1 MKHNWGFM
9 KSYPSDR
16 YNTNGHVCNWNN
28 KIKDNK
34 HLNPLTD
41 GGGHR
46 MPPPSQ
52 ISSCASGIHFW
63 VALKWWQ
70 LISVH
75 ILLGYYPSRA
85 KNCIEKVLEY
95 HFWGK
100 GHFSR
105 SMKGIFL
112 KLQSYVRG
120 QNRGFWGWPTKLD
133 PSQVCSTCISRAYT
147 CIHVIYTCYT
157 PENGLVMLAILKI
170 PYFDPSYTSVTSEI
184 FLSLILK
191 NDPCL
196 KNGILK
202 LFQCNFWC
210 KFDGLMLL
218 QV

>member
-1 MKHNWGFM
+1 M
-9 KSYPSDR
+9 
-16 YNTNGHVCNWNN
+16 
-28 KIKDNK
+28 
-34 HLNPLTD
+34 

-52 ISSCASGIHFW
+52 ISSCASGIDFW
-63 VALKWWQ
+63 VALKGWQ
-70 LISVH
+70 FISVH

-120 QNRGFWGWPTKLD
+120 QKGGFWGWPTQLD
-133 PSQVCSTCISRAYT
+133 HSQMCSTCI
-147 CIHVIYTCYT
+147 HVKYTCYT
-157 PENGLVMLAILKI
+157 PGNSLVLFVTLRN
-170 PYFDPSYTSVTSEI
+170 PYFDPSYISEASET

-196 KNGILK
+196 KNGTLK
-202 LFQCNFWC
+202 LFLCNFWPRSKC
-210 KFDGLMLL
+210 YHLI
-218 QV
+218 